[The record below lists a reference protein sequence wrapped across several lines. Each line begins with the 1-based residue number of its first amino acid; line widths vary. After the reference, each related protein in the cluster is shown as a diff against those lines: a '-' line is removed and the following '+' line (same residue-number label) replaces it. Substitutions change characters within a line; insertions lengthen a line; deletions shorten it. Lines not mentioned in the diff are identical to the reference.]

1 MIIRE
6 RSNWFLM
13 LFIWRGSV
21 LRKIILQLLIITA
34 FSVVVLY
41 FKGNVYEY
49 KVHLNPAIFTLLGLS
64 LTIFMG
70 FCNSASYERFW
81 EGRKLWG
88 ALVIESRSLTRQV
101 MTLVN
106 DDSHDSALKKQ
117 QFVRMIVALCW
128 ALNFQLRNKDP
139 KDKLRNL
146 LSEEHFKRIEDK
158 KFLPVIL
165 LSLMAEWI
173 NEQNR
178 NKKMD
183 TIILSSIDAQLNSI
197 SQIIGGC
204 ERIAS
209 TPLPFAYSVLLHR
222 TVYMYCFW
230 LPFGLVD
237 VVGWM
242 MPVIVLFVSYTFIA
256 LDAIIQQIQDPFG
269 EEENDLALNNLCDTI
284 QFSVYELADIAQ
296 PDFKTSNNYF
306 IDCWIFSQSKNLES
320 RIRYQKVIT
329 AIVYFFSVILQILIC
344 PITDF
349 PIVSSKTAISAM
361 LKFPMSCFGML
372 FSKIVK

>member
-64 LTIFMG
+64 LAIFMG

-88 ALVIESRSLTRQV
+88 ALVIESRSLAREV
-101 MTLVN
+101 LTLIN
-106 DDSHDSALKKQ
+106 DNDADAKAKKQ
-117 QFVRMIVALCW
+117 EFAKMIAAFSW
-128 ALNFQLRNKDP
+128 ALNYQLRNKNANTVI
-139 KDKLRNL
+139 KNL
-146 LSEEHFKRIEDK
+146 LSEKNFEQLKDK
-158 KFLPVIL
+158 KFVPVIL
-165 LSLMAEWI
+165 LKQMGAWL
-173 NEQNR
+173 NER
-178 NKKMD
+178 KKEGKMD
-183 TIILSSIDAQLNSI
+183 SIILTAIDNQLNGM

-204 ERIAS
+204 ERIAN

-222 TVYMYCFW
+222 TVYLYCFW

-242 MPVIVLFVSYTFIA
+242 MPVIVLFISYTFIA
-256 LDAIIQQIQDPFG
+256 LDAIIQEIQEPFG
-269 EEENDLALNNLCDTI
+269 EEENDLALNGICETI
-284 QFSVYELADIAQ
+284 QFSVFELADIPQ
-296 PDFKTSNNYF
+296 DPLVSKQHYF
-306 IDCWIFSQSKNLES
+306 ID
-320 RIRYQKVIT
+320 
-329 AIVYFFSVILQILIC
+329 
-344 PITDF
+344 
-349 PIVSSKTAISAM
+349 
-361 LKFPMSCFGML
+361 
-372 FSKIVK
+372 

>member
-41 FKGNVYEY
+41 FRGNVYEY

-64 LTIFMG
+64 LAIFMG

-88 ALVIESRSLTRQV
+88 ALVIESRSLAREV
-101 MTLVN
+101 LTLIN
-106 DDSHDSALKKQ
+106 DNDADAKAKKQ
-117 QFVRMIVALCW
+117 EFAKMIAAFSW
-128 ALNFQLRNKDP
+128 ALNYQLRNKNANAVI
-139 KDKLRNL
+139 KNL
-146 LSEEHFKRIEDK
+146 LSEKNFEQLKDK
-158 KFLPVIL
+158 KFVPVIL
-165 LSLMAEWI
+165 LKQMGAWL
-173 NEQNR
+173 NER
-178 NKKMD
+178 KKEGKMD
-183 TIILSSIDAQLNSI
+183 SIILTAIDNQLNGM

-204 ERIAS
+204 ERIAN

-222 TVYMYCFW
+222 TVYLYCFW

-242 MPVIVLFVSYTFIA
+242 MPVIVLFISYTFIA
-256 LDAIIQQIQDPFG
+256 LDAIIQEIQEPFG
-269 EEENDLALNNLCDTI
+269 EEENDLALNGICETI
-284 QFSVYELADIAQ
+284 QFSVFELADIPQ
-296 PDFKTSNNYF
+296 DPLVSKQHYF
-306 IDCWIFSQSKNLES
+306 ID
-320 RIRYQKVIT
+320 
-329 AIVYFFSVILQILIC
+329 
-344 PITDF
+344 
-349 PIVSSKTAISAM
+349 
-361 LKFPMSCFGML
+361 
-372 FSKIVK
+372 

>member
-64 LTIFMG
+64 LAIFMG
-70 FCNSASYERFW
+70 FCNSASYDRFW

-88 ALVIESRSLTRQV
+88 ALVIESRSLAREV
-101 MTLVN
+101 LTLIN
-106 DDSHDSALKKQ
+106 DNDADAKAKKQ
-117 QFVRMIVALCW
+117 EFAKMIAAFSW
-128 ALNFQLRNKDP
+128 ALNYQLRNKNANAVI
-139 KDKLRNL
+139 KNL
-146 LSEEHFKRIEDK
+146 LSEKNFEQLKDK
-158 KFLPVIL
+158 KFVPVIL
-165 LSLMAEWI
+165 LKQMGAWL
-173 NEQNR
+173 NER
-178 NKKMD
+178 KKEGKMD
-183 TIILSSIDAQLNSI
+183 SIILTAIDNQLNGM

-204 ERIAS
+204 ERIAN

-222 TVYMYCFW
+222 TVYLYCFW

-242 MPVIVLFVSYTFIA
+242 MPVIVLFISYTFIA
-256 LDAIIQQIQDPFG
+256 LDAIIQEIQEPFG
-269 EEENDLALNNLCDTI
+269 EEENDLALNGICETI
-284 QFSVYELADIAQ
+284 QFSVFELADIPQ
-296 PDFKTSNNYF
+296 DPLVSKQHYF
-306 IDCWIFSQSKNLES
+306 ID
-320 RIRYQKVIT
+320 
-329 AIVYFFSVILQILIC
+329 
-344 PITDF
+344 
-349 PIVSSKTAISAM
+349 
-361 LKFPMSCFGML
+361 
-372 FSKIVK
+372 

>member
-41 FKGNVYEY
+41 FRGNVYEY

-64 LTIFMG
+64 LAIFMG
-70 FCNSASYERFW
+70 FCNSASYDRFW

-88 ALVIESRSLTRQV
+88 ALVIESRSLAREV
-101 MTLVN
+101 LTLIN
-106 DDSHDSALKKQ
+106 DNDADAKAKKQ
-117 QFVRMIVALCW
+117 EFAKMIAAFSW
-128 ALNFQLRNKDP
+128 ALNYQLRNKNANTVI
-139 KDKLRNL
+139 KNL
-146 LSEEHFKRIEDK
+146 LSEKNFEQLKDK
-158 KFLPVIL
+158 KFVPVIL
-165 LSLMAEWI
+165 LKQMGAWL
-173 NEQNR
+173 NER
-178 NKKMD
+178 KKEGKMD
-183 TIILSSIDAQLNSI
+183 SIILTAIDNQLNSI

-296 PDFKTSNNYF
+296 PDFKTSNHYF
-306 IDCWIFSQSKNLES
+306 ID
-320 RIRYQKVIT
+320 
-329 AIVYFFSVILQILIC
+329 
-344 PITDF
+344 
-349 PIVSSKTAISAM
+349 
-361 LKFPMSCFGML
+361 
-372 FSKIVK
+372 

>member
-21 LRKIILQLLIITA
+21 LRKIIPQLLIITA

-64 LTIFMG
+64 LAIFMG

-88 ALVIESRSLTRQV
+88 ALVIESRSLAREV
-101 MTLVN
+101 LTLIN
-106 DDSHDSALKKQ
+106 DNDADAKAKKQ
-117 QFVRMIVALCW
+117 EFAKMIAAFSW
-128 ALNFQLRNKDP
+128 ALNYQLRNKNANTVI
-139 KDKLRNL
+139 KNL
-146 LSEEHFKRIEDK
+146 LSEKNFEQLKDK
-158 KFLPVIL
+158 KFVPVIL
-165 LSLMAEWI
+165 LKQMGAWL
-173 NEQNR
+173 NER
-178 NKKMD
+178 KKEGKMD
-183 TIILSSIDAQLNSI
+183 SIILTAIDNQLNGM

-204 ERIAS
+204 ERIAN

-222 TVYMYCFW
+222 TVYLYCFW

-242 MPVIVLFVSYTFIA
+242 MPVIVLFISYTFIA
-256 LDAIIQQIQDPFG
+256 LDAIIQEIQEPFG
-269 EEENDLALNNLCDTI
+269 EEENDLALNGICETI
-284 QFSVYELADIAQ
+284 QFSVFELADIPQ
-296 PDFKTSNNYF
+296 DPLVSKQHYF
-306 IDCWIFSQSKNLES
+306 ID
-320 RIRYQKVIT
+320 
-329 AIVYFFSVILQILIC
+329 
-344 PITDF
+344 
-349 PIVSSKTAISAM
+349 
-361 LKFPMSCFGML
+361 
-372 FSKIVK
+372 